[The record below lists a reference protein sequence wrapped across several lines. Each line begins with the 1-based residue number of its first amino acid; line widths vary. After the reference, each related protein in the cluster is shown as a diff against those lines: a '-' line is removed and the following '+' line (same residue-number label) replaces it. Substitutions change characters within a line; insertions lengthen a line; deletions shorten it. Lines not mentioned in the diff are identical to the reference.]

1 MDGVDGTAGGAAE
14 RYVDPCRGRVVGPS
28 ENATKEIDKVVKVAA
43 TKMAC
48 VAELCRERKP
58 KRCDAKKPYREA
70 DGTCNNLEN
79 PEWGAAGACMRRMLP
94 QIYSDGVSSPRVS
107 RRSGEPLPSARLVSY
122 TAHPQGFA
130 SDERMSRMMQR
141 FGQFVAHDIS
151 SALVID
157 AEGPEFFQNL
167 GRDTYKCCDPT
178 QSSDPECYRI
188 DIPEQDPFYA
198 QFNNTCMNFRRAAP
212 CLTCKLGPRE
222 QVNALTSYI
231 DGSPIY
237 GISEVQTRRLRFLQK
252 GDRRGNQNFGILSM
266 HITWFRE
273 HNRIARNLALINPH
287 WDDERLFQVTR
298 RIVEARLQH
307 IVYNELLEEILGPEV
322 MKREQLRPRRDGYT
336 KYNPSVDATVVNEFT
351 TAAFRLGHA
360 LVGRDPDVK
369 LPGDVPLRYQFFH
382 PFAFY
387 NAGFPDAFITKRLN
401 EPVQK
406 FGRYGDPE
414 VTRHLFRFANGPKPF
429 GVDLFAFDVQRGRD
443 HGLRSYADFVEH
455 CVPGVRIE
463 SFRDLEQLMP
473 TDAVDVFERLYKDV
487 RDVDLFSAGLAES
500 GSHVVGPTFT
510 CLIAPMF
517 AKLKFGDRFYYEH
530 GGQAGSFTPGK

>member
-28 ENATKEIDKVVKVAA
+28 ENATKEIDEVVKVAA

-48 VAELCRERKP
+48 VAELCRQRKP

-130 SDERMSRMMQR
+130 SDERMSRMVQR

-167 GRDTYKCCDPT
+167 GRDTYNCCDPT

-198 QFNNTCMNFRRAAP
+198 QFNTTCMNFRRAAP

-237 GISEVQTRRLRFLQK
+237 GISEGQTRRLRLLQK
-252 GDRRGNQNFGILSM
+252 GMDHKTCAVLANNTPPPPPI
-266 HITWFRE
+266 ITAE
-273 HNRIARNLALINPH
+273 EISALI
-287 WDDERLFQVTR
+287 DRK
-298 RIVEARLQH
+298 IQH

-336 KYNPSVDATVVNEFT
+336 KYNASVDATVVNEFT

-360 LVGRDPDVK
+360 LVGRDPDVNRLQRIEAEIPTSEERHKK
-369 LPGDVPLRYQFFH
+369 LTPECQPR
-382 PFAFY
+382 FAY
-387 NAGFPDAFITKRLN
+387 ICSVYETSTYR
-401 EPVQK
+401 
-406 FGRYGDPE
+406 RYGDPE

-473 TDAVDVFERLYKDV
+473 KDAVDVFERLYKDV